1 MKLTDVKS
9 GRFPCIYCLT
19 FPDGKQY
26 VGKAHRFSER
36 VKLYTNEKFK
46 KSGRV
51 NEAISKF
58 GADSVEV
65 EILSRVNCP
74 NDIDLELCLSIMEI
88 KYIREK
94 DSVYP
99 KGYNVSLGG
108 ECLGIPVEHITTDSD
123 TIRSYNS
130 GKKVILEYDV
140 DGNFVAEYPSI
151 ARFAYENGINEDA
164 VRSAVDAQR
173 ALNGKHIL
181 RSKRYGFIP
190 DKISVREIKV
200 VNKVKYKTVVEEVKV
215 EKIKEVYHNGKRV
228 IAYDIDG
235 DFVGEYESLA
245 DMRRNLGI
253 RSSIATG
260 IYNSG
265 YIAYEKVSDDY
276 PKKIE
281 SYEEMIGKVTE
292 SEYHPASELKD
303 IPPIPM
309 RELIGDKHGG
319 MHANLKL
326 DFKIAQYSLNGE
338 PIDVYNSIRDAAYRT
353 GLSYSGIYG
362 CVNGKTRKS
371 QGYIWRRLE

>member
-1 MKLTDVKS
+1 
-9 GRFPCIYCLT
+9 
-19 FPDGKQY
+19 
-26 VGKAHRFSER
+26 
-36 VKLYTNEKFK
+36 
-46 KSGRV
+46 
-51 NEAISKF
+51 
-58 GADSVEV
+58 
-65 EILSRVNCP
+65 
-74 NDIDLELCLSIMEI
+74 MEI

-94 DSVYP
+94 DCVYP

-140 DGNFVAEYPSI
+140 EGNFVAEYPSI

-190 DKISVREIKV
+190 EKISVREIKV

-260 IYNSG
+260 IYSSG

>member
-1 MKLTDVKS
+1 MKLTEVKS

-19 FPDGKQY
+19 FPDGEQY
-26 VGKAHRFSER
+26 VGKTHRFLER

-74 NDIDLELCLSIMEI
+74 NDVDLELCLSIMEI
-88 KYIREK
+88 KYIRER
-94 DSVYP
+94 DCVYP

-215 EKIKEVYHNGKRV
+215 ERRKEVYHNGKRV

-276 PKKIE
+276 PKKN
-281 SYEEMIGKVTE
+281 
-292 SEYHPASELKD
+292 
-303 IPPIPM
+303 
-309 RELIGDKHGG
+309 RELR
-319 MHANLKL
+319 
-326 DFKIAQYSLNGE
+326 
-338 PIDVYNSIRDAAYRT
+338 RDDWEGYRERI
-353 GLSYSGIYG
+353 SSGI
-362 CVNGKTRKS
+362 
-371 QGYIWRRLE
+371 

>member
-1 MKLTDVKS
+1 MKLTDVKNGS
-9 GRFPCIYCLT
+9 FPCIYCLT

-26 VGKAHRFSER
+26 VGKAHRFLER
-36 VKLYTNEKFK
+36 VRLYTSDKIK
-46 KSGRV
+46 KSARV

-74 NDIDLELCLSIMEI
+74 NDVDLELCLSIMEI

-94 DSVYP
+94 DCVYP
-99 KGYNVSLGG
+99 NGYNVSLGG

-130 GKKVILEYDV
+130 GKKVILEYDLE
-140 DGNFVAEYPSI
+140 GNFVAEYPSI
-151 ARFAYENGINEDA
+151 ARFAYESGINEDT

-173 ALNGKHIL
+173 ALHGKYIL

-190 DKISVREIKV
+190 EKISVREIKV
-200 VNKVKYKTVVEEVKV
+200 VNKVKYKTVVEEIKV
-215 EKIKEVYHNGKRV
+215 ERRKEVYHNGKRV

-260 IYNSG
+260 IYRGG

-292 SEYHPASELKD
+292 NEYHPASELKD

-338 PIDVYNSIRDAAYRT
+338 PIDVYNSIRDAAYKT

-362 CVNGKTRKS
+362 CVNGKTKKS